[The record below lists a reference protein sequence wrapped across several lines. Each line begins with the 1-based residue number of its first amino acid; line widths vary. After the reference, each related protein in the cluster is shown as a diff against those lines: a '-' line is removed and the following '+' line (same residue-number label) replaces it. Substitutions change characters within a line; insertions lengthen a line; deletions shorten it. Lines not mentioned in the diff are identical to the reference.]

1 MLRRNR
7 QNPALAT
14 ATCAALLAASF
25 AVSPLEAA
33 SIESIERYCN
43 SSWRQAGIP
52 QADWEDCTQDTMLEL
67 LSRLPQRDVARAIE
81 NSSSPER
88 RELMRSIWCVAQRW
102 RRQMQRSPVSLDVM
116 PDYGEDEQVHF
127 VDRLANVEV
136 LERGLEELTETQQS
150 ILKLWCDGHSVAD
163 IAQELEMSAAR
174 VSDQKYKAIRT
185 LKARLVGENSTGN

>member
-1 MLRRNR
+1 MLRPNR

-25 AVSPLEAA
+25 AVSPLDAA

-52 QADWEDCTQDTMLEL
+52 QTEWEDCTQDTMLEL
-67 LSRLPQRDVARAIE
+67 LSRLPQRDVTRAIN

-102 RRQMQRSPVSLDVM
+102 RRQTNRSPVSLDLL
-116 PDYGEDEQVHF
+116 PDRGEDESVHF
-127 VDRLANVEV
+127 VDRISNAEV
-136 LERGLEELTETQQS
+136 LERGLEQLTEVQRS
-150 ILKLWCDGHSVAD
+150 ILKLWCDGYSVAD
-163 IAQELEMSAAR
+163 IAEELEMPAAR
-174 VSDQKYKAIRT
+174 VSDQKYKAIRL
-185 LKARLVGENSTGN
+185 LKSRLAEAS